1 MARTINIA
9 IAGLGTVGAETY
21 RIIREE
27 SDFLKA
33 RSSANFNV
41 VAVSAKSKDKKRDID
56 LTGAEWI
63 TDCRDIPDIDNIDV
77 VIELVG
83 GSEGIAKELV
93 EKAIKNGKSV
103 ITANKALV
111 ATHGN
116 NIGELVAK
124 HDVMFGYEAAVAGG
138 IPIIKTIREGLA
150 SNRIG
155 KVYGILN
162 GTCNYILSIMR
173 ETGRE
178 FEDILADA
186 QRLGY
191 AEADPSFDVD
201 GVDAAHKLAIL
212 SAIAFQTPINFN
224 SVYVEGIRLIS
235 PIDIDFATEL
245 GYRIKLLGIGELL
258 GYGLQQR
265 VRPCLV
271 PVNVPIAQVEDVFN
285 AVAAEAEGLGTSLS
299 YGRGAGAGPTSSA
312 VLSDLL
318 DFANN
323 RRTSFLGTANSEL
336 VIRPIEELQK
346 LSGPYYLRLQVY
358 DRPGVLADLTAVF
371 RDNEVS
377 VEALL
382 QRGRNPDG
390 TVPVVLTTHE
400 TSEEAIQKSVA
411 EFEKLE
417 NVVEKPCILPIENF
431 AG

>member
-21 RIIREE
+21 RIITEE

-41 VAVSAKSKDKKRDID
+41 VAVSAKSRDKKRDVD
-56 LTGAEWI
+56 LTGTEWI
-63 TDCRDIPDIDNIDV
+63 TDCRDIADIDNIDV

-83 GSEGIAKELV
+83 GSEGVAKELV
-93 EKAIKNGKSV
+93 EKSITNGKSV

-116 NIGELVAK
+116 NIGKLVAK

-150 SNRIG
+150 SNRID
-155 KVYGILN
+155 KIYGILN
-162 GTCNYILSIMR
+162 GTCNYILSVMR
-173 ETGRE
+173 ETGQE

-212 SAIAFQTPINFN
+212 SAIAFQTPINF
-224 SVYVEGIRLIS
+224 SGVYVEGIRLIS

-258 GYGLQQR
+258 GNGLQQR

-271 PVNVPIAQVEDVFN
+271 PVNIPIAQVEDVFN

-323 RRTSFLGTANSEL
+323 RRTSFLGAADSEL
-336 VIRPIEELQK
+336 VARPVQELQK
-346 LSGPYYLRLQVY
+346 LSGSYYLRLQVY

-371 RDNEVS
+371 RDKGVS

-400 TSEEAIQKSVA
+400 TSEAAIQKSVA

-417 NVVEKPCILPIENF
+417 NVLEKPCILPIENF

>member
-21 RIIREE
+21 RIITEE

-41 VAVSAKSKDKKRDID
+41 VAVSAKSRDKKRDVD
-56 LTGAEWI
+56 LTGTEWI
-63 TDCRDIPDIDNIDV
+63 TDCRDIADINNIDV

-83 GSEGIAKELV
+83 GSEGVAKELV
-93 EKAIKNGKSV
+93 EKSITNGKSV

-116 NIGELVAK
+116 NIGKLVAK

-150 SNRIG
+150 SNRID
-155 KVYGILN
+155 KIYGILN
-162 GTCNYILSIMR
+162 GTCNYILSVMR
-173 ETGRE
+173 ETGQE

-212 SAIAFQTPINFN
+212 SAIAFQTPINF
-224 SVYVEGIRLIS
+224 SGVYVEGIRLIS

-258 GYGLQQR
+258 DNGLQQR

-271 PVNVPIAQVEDVFN
+271 PINIPISQVEDVFN

-323 RRTSFLGTANSEL
+323 RRTSFLGAADSEL
-336 VIRPIEELQK
+336 VARPVQELQK
-346 LSGPYYLRLQVY
+346 LSGSYYLRLQVY

-371 RDNEVS
+371 RDKGVS

-400 TSEEAIQKSVA
+400 TSEAAIQKSVA

-417 NVVEKPCILPIENF
+417 NVLEKPCILPIENF

>member
-21 RIIREE
+21 RLITEE

-41 VAVSAKSKDKKRDID
+41 VAVSAKSKDKKRNVD
-56 LTGAEWI
+56 LTGVEWI
-63 TDCRDIPDIDNIDV
+63 ADCRDIADIDNIDV

-83 GSEGIAKELV
+83 GSEGVAKELV
-93 EKAIKNGKSV
+93 EKAITNGKSV

-116 NIGELVAK
+116 NIRELVAK

-150 SNRIG
+150 SNRLG

-173 ETGRE
+173 ETGQE

-212 SAIAFQTPINFN
+212 SAIAFQTPINFGG
-224 SVYVEGIRLIS
+224 VYVEGIRLIS

-258 GYGLQQR
+258 GNGLQQR

-271 PVNVPIAQVEDVFN
+271 PVNIPIAQVEDVFN

-323 RRTSFLGTANSEL
+323 RRTSFLGTADSEL
-336 VIRPIEELQK
+336 VVRPIQELQK
-346 LSGPYYLRLQVY
+346 LSGSYYLRLQVY

-371 RDNEVS
+371 RDKGVS

>member
-21 RIIREE
+21 RIITEE

-41 VAVSAKSKDKKRDID
+41 VAVSAKSRDKKRDVD
-56 LTGAEWI
+56 LTGTEWI
-63 TDCRDIPDIDNIDV
+63 TDCRDIADIDNIDV

-83 GSEGIAKELV
+83 GSEGVAKELV
-93 EKAIKNGKSV
+93 EKAITNGKSV

-150 SNRIG
+150 SNRLRKI
-155 KVYGILN
+155 YGILN
-162 GTCNYILSIMR
+162 GTCNYILSVMR
-173 ETGRE
+173 ETGQE

-224 SVYVEGIRLIS
+224 GVYVEGIRFIS

-258 GYGLQQR
+258 GNGLQQR

-323 RRTSFLGTANSEL
+323 RRTSFLGTADSEL
-336 VIRPIEELQK
+336 VARPVQELQK
-346 LSGPYYLRLQVY
+346 LSGSYYLRLQVY

-371 RDNEVS
+371 RDKGVS

>member
-21 RIIREE
+21 RIITEE

-41 VAVSAKSKDKKRDID
+41 VAVSAKSRDKKRDVD
-56 LTGAEWI
+56 LTGVEWI
-63 TDCRDIPDIDNIDV
+63 ADCRDIADIDNIDV

-83 GSEGIAKELV
+83 GSEGVAKELV
-93 EKAIKNGKSV
+93 EKSITNGKSV

-155 KVYGILN
+155 KIYGILN
-162 GTCNYILSIMR
+162 GTCNYILSVMR
-173 ETGRE
+173 ETGQE

-212 SAIAFQTPINFN
+212 SAIAFQTPINF
-224 SVYVEGIRLIS
+224 SGVYVEGIRLIS

-258 GYGLQQR
+258 GNGLQQR

-271 PVNVPIAQVEDVFN
+271 PVNIPIAQVEDVFN

-323 RRTSFLGTANSEL
+323 RRTSFLGTADSEL
-336 VIRPIEELQK
+336 VVRPVQELQK
-346 LSGPYYLRLQVY
+346 LSGSYYLRLQVY

-371 RDNEVS
+371 RDKGVS

>member
-21 RIIREE
+21 RIITEE

-41 VAVSAKSKDKKRDID
+41 VAVSAKSKDKKRDVD
-56 LTGAEWI
+56 LTGVEWI
-63 TDCRDIPDIDNIDV
+63 ADCRDIADIDNIDV

-83 GSEGIAKELV
+83 GSEGVAKDLV
-93 EKAIKNGKSV
+93 EKAITNGKSV

-150 SNRIG
+150 SNRLSKI
-155 KVYGILN
+155 YGILN
-162 GTCNYILSIMR
+162 GTCNYILSVMR
-173 ETGRE
+173 ETGQE

-212 SAIAFQTPINFN
+212 SAIAFQTPINF
-224 SVYVEGIRLIS
+224 SGVYVEGIRLIS

-258 GYGLQQR
+258 GNGLQQR

-271 PVNVPIAQVEDVFN
+271 PVNIPIAQVEDVFN

-323 RRTSFLGTANSEL
+323 RRTSFLGTADSEL
-336 VIRPIEELQK
+336 VARPVQELQK
-346 LSGPYYLRLQVY
+346 LSGSYYLRLQVY
-358 DRPGVLADLTAVF
+358 DRSGVLADLTAVF
-371 RDNEVS
+371 RDKGVS

>member
-21 RIIREE
+21 RIITEE

-41 VAVSAKSKDKKRDID
+41 VAVSAKSRDKKRDVD
-56 LTGAEWI
+56 LTGTEWI
-63 TDCRDIPDIDNIDV
+63 TDCRDIADINNIDV

-83 GSEGIAKELV
+83 GSEGVAKELV
-93 EKAIKNGKSV
+93 EKSITNGKSV

-116 NIGELVAK
+116 NIGKLVAK

-150 SNRIG
+150 SNRID
-155 KVYGILN
+155 KIYGILN
-162 GTCNYILSIMR
+162 GTCNYILSVMR
-173 ETGRE
+173 ETGQE

-212 SAIAFQTPINFN
+212 SAIAFQTPINF
-224 SVYVEGIRLIS
+224 SGVYVEGIRLIS

-258 GYGLQQR
+258 DNGLQQR

-271 PVNVPIAQVEDVFN
+271 PINIPISQVEDVFN

-323 RRTSFLGTANSEL
+323 RRTSFLGAADSEL
-336 VIRPIEELQK
+336 VARPVQELQK
-346 LSGPYYLRLQVY
+346 LSGSYYLRLQVY

-371 RDNEVS
+371 RDKGVS

>member
-21 RIIREE
+21 RIITEE

-41 VAVSAKSKDKKRDID
+41 VAVSAKSKDKKRDVD
-56 LTGAEWI
+56 LTGVEWI
-63 TDCRDIPDIDNIDV
+63 ADCRDIADIDNIDV

-83 GSEGIAKELV
+83 GSEGVAKELV
-93 EKAIKNGKSV
+93 EKSITNGKSV

-150 SNRIG
+150 SNRLSKI
-155 KVYGILN
+155 YGILN
-162 GTCNYILSIMR
+162 GTCNYILSVMR
-173 ETGRE
+173 ETGQE

-212 SAIAFQTPINFN
+212 SAIAFQTPINF
-224 SVYVEGIRLIS
+224 SGVYVEGIRLIS

-258 GYGLQQR
+258 GNGLQQR

-271 PVNVPIAQVEDVFN
+271 PVNIPIAQVEDVFN

-323 RRTSFLGTANSEL
+323 RRTSFLGTADSEL
-336 VIRPIEELQK
+336 VVRPIQELQK
-346 LSGPYYLRLQVY
+346 LSGSYYLRLQVY

-371 RDNEVS
+371 RDKGVS

>member
-21 RIIREE
+21 RIITEE

-41 VAVSAKSKDKKRDID
+41 VAVSAKSRDKKRDVD
-56 LTGAEWI
+56 LTGTEWI
-63 TDCRDIPDIDNIDV
+63 TDCRDIADINNIDV

-83 GSEGIAKELV
+83 GSEGVAKELV
-93 EKAIKNGKSV
+93 EKSITNGKSV

-116 NIGELVAK
+116 NIGKLVAK

-155 KVYGILN
+155 KIYGILN

-173 ETGRE
+173 ETGQE

-212 SAIAFQTPINFN
+212 SAIAFQTPINF
-224 SVYVEGIRLIS
+224 SGVYVEGIRLIS

-258 GYGLQQR
+258 GNGLQQR

-271 PVNVPIAQVEDVFN
+271 PVNLPIAQVEDVFN

-323 RRTSFLGTANSEL
+323 RRTSFLGTADSEL
-336 VIRPIEELQK
+336 VVRPIQELQK
-346 LSGPYYLRLQVY
+346 LSGSYYLRLQVY

-371 RDNEVS
+371 RDKGVS

>member
-21 RIIREE
+21 RLITEE

-41 VAVSAKSKDKKRDID
+41 VAVSAKSKDKKRDVD
-56 LTGAEWI
+56 LTGVEWI
-63 TDCRDIPDIDNIDV
+63 ADCRDIADIDNIDV

-83 GSEGIAKELV
+83 GSEGVAKELV
-93 EKAIKNGKSV
+93 EKAITNGKSV

-150 SNRIG
+150 SNRLRKI
-155 KVYGILN
+155 YGILN
-162 GTCNYILSIMR
+162 GTCNYILSVMR
-173 ETGRE
+173 ETGQE

-212 SAIAFQTPINFN
+212 SAIAFQTPINF
-224 SVYVEGIRLIS
+224 SGVYVEGIRLIS

-258 GYGLQQR
+258 GNGLQQR

-271 PVNVPIAQVEDVFN
+271 PVNIPIAQVEDVFN

-323 RRTSFLGTANSEL
+323 RRTSFLGTADSEL
-336 VIRPIEELQK
+336 VVRPIQELQK
-346 LSGPYYLRLQVY
+346 LSGSYYLRLQVY

-371 RDNEVS
+371 RDKGVS

>member
-21 RIIREE
+21 RLITEE

-41 VAVSAKSKDKKRDID
+41 VAVSAKSKDKKRDVD
-56 LTGAEWI
+56 LTGVEWI
-63 TDCRDIPDIDNIDV
+63 ADCRDIADIDNIDV

-83 GSEGIAKELV
+83 GSEGVAKELV
-93 EKAIKNGKSV
+93 EKAITNGKSV

-155 KVYGILN
+155 KIYGILN
-162 GTCNYILSIMR
+162 GTCNYILSVMR
-173 ETGRE
+173 ETGQE

-224 SVYVEGIRLIS
+224 GVYVEGIRLIS

-258 GYGLQQR
+258 GNGLQQR

-271 PVNVPIAQVEDVFN
+271 PINIPISQVEDVFN
-285 AVAAEAEGLGTSLS
+285 AVAVEAEGLGTSLS
-299 YGRGAGAGPTSSA
+299 YGRGAGAGPASSA

-323 RRTSFLGTANSEL
+323 RRTSFLGTADSEL
-336 VIRPIEELQK
+336 VARPVQELQK
-346 LSGPYYLRLQVY
+346 LSGSYYLRLQVY

-371 RDNEVS
+371 RDKGVS

>member
-21 RIIREE
+21 RLITEE
-27 SDFLKA
+27 SYFLKA

-41 VAVSAKSKDKKRDID
+41 VAVSAKSKDKKRDVD
-56 LTGAEWI
+56 LTGVEWI
-63 TDCRDIPDIDNIDV
+63 ADCRDIADIDNIDV

-83 GSEGIAKELV
+83 GSEGVAKELV
-93 EKAIKNGKSV
+93 EKAITNGKSV

-116 NIGELVAK
+116 NIRELVAK

-150 SNRIG
+150 SNRLCKI
-155 KVYGILN
+155 YGILN
-162 GTCNYILSIMR
+162 GTCNYILSVMR
-173 ETGRE
+173 ETGQE

-212 SAIAFQTPINFN
+212 SAIAFQTPINF
-224 SVYVEGIRLIS
+224 SGVYVEGIRLIS

-258 GYGLQQR
+258 GNGLQQR

-271 PVNVPIAQVEDVFN
+271 PVNIPIAQVEDVFN

-323 RRTSFLGTANSEL
+323 RRTSFLGTADSEL
-336 VIRPIEELQK
+336 VVRPIKELQK
-346 LSGPYYLRLQVY
+346 LSGSYYLRLQVY

-371 RDNEVS
+371 RDKGVS

>member
-21 RIIREE
+21 RIITEE

-41 VAVSAKSKDKKRDID
+41 VAVSAKSRDKKRDVD
-56 LTGAEWI
+56 LTGTEWI
-63 TDCRDIPDIDNIDV
+63 TDCRDIADINNIDV

-93 EKAIKNGKSV
+93 EKSITNGKSV

-116 NIGELVAK
+116 NIGKLVAK

-150 SNRIG
+150 SNRID
-155 KVYGILN
+155 KIYGILN
-162 GTCNYILSIMR
+162 GTCNYILSVMR
-173 ETGRE
+173 ETGQE

-212 SAIAFQTPINFN
+212 SAIAFQTPINF
-224 SVYVEGIRLIS
+224 SGVYVEGIRLIS

-258 GYGLQQR
+258 GNGLQQR

-271 PVNVPIAQVEDVFN
+271 PINIPISQVEDVFN

-323 RRTSFLGTANSEL
+323 RRTSFLGAADSEL
-336 VIRPIEELQK
+336 VARPVQELQK

-371 RDNEVS
+371 RDKGVS

>member
-21 RIIREE
+21 RLITEE

-41 VAVSAKSKDKKRDID
+41 VAVSAKSKDKKRDVD
-56 LTGAEWI
+56 LTGVEWI
-63 TDCRDIPDIDNIDV
+63 ADCRDIADIDNIDV

-83 GSEGIAKELV
+83 GSEGVAKDLV
-93 EKAIKNGKSV
+93 EKAITNGKSV

-150 SNRIG
+150 SNRLSKI
-155 KVYGILN
+155 YGILN
-162 GTCNYILSIMR
+162 GTCNYILSVMR
-173 ETGRE
+173 ETGQE

-212 SAIAFQTPINFN
+212 SAIAFQTPINF
-224 SVYVEGIRLIS
+224 SGVYVEGIRLIS

-258 GYGLQQR
+258 GNGLQQR

-271 PVNVPIAQVEDVFN
+271 PVNIPIAQVEDVFN
-285 AVAAEAEGLGTSLS
+285 AVAVEAEGLGTSLS

-323 RRTSFLGTANSEL
+323 RRTSFLGTADSEL
-336 VIRPIEELQK
+336 VVRPIQELQN
-346 LSGPYYLRLQVY
+346 LSGSYYLRLQVY

-371 RDNEVS
+371 RDKGVS

>member
-21 RIIREE
+21 RIITEE

-41 VAVSAKSKDKKRDID
+41 VAVSAKSRDKKRDVD
-56 LTGAEWI
+56 LTGTEWI
-63 TDCRDIPDIDNIDV
+63 TDCRDIADINNIDV

-83 GSEGIAKELV
+83 GSEGVAKELV
-93 EKAIKNGKSV
+93 EKSITNGKSV

-150 SNRIG
+150 SNRLSKI
-155 KVYGILN
+155 YGILN
-162 GTCNYILSIMR
+162 GTCNYILSVMR
-173 ETGRE
+173 ETGQE

-212 SAIAFQTPINFN
+212 SAIAFQTPINF
-224 SVYVEGIRLIS
+224 SGVYVEGIRLIS

-258 GYGLQQR
+258 GNGLQQR

-271 PVNVPIAQVEDVFN
+271 PVNIPIAQVEDVFN

-323 RRTSFLGTANSEL
+323 RRTSFLGAADSEL
-336 VIRPIEELQK
+336 VARPVQELQK
-346 LSGPYYLRLQVY
+346 LSGSYYLRLQVY

-371 RDNEVS
+371 RDKGVS

-400 TSEEAIQKSVA
+400 TSEAAIQKSVA

>member
-21 RIIREE
+21 RLITEE

-41 VAVSAKSKDKKRDID
+41 VAVSAKSRDKKRDVD
-56 LTGAEWI
+56 LTGVEWI
-63 TDCRDIPDIDNIDV
+63 ADCRDIADIDNIDV

-83 GSEGIAKELV
+83 GSEGVAKELV
-93 EKAIKNGKSV
+93 EKSITNGKSV

-116 NIGELVAK
+116 NIGKLVAK

-155 KVYGILN
+155 KIYGILN
-162 GTCNYILSIMR
+162 GTCNYILSVMR
-173 ETGRE
+173 ETGQE

-212 SAIAFQTPINFN
+212 SAIAFQTPINF
-224 SVYVEGIRLIS
+224 SGVYVEGIRLIS

-258 GYGLQQR
+258 GNGLQQR

-271 PVNVPIAQVEDVFN
+271 PVNIPIAQVEDVFN

-323 RRTSFLGTANSEL
+323 RRTSFLGAADSEL
-336 VIRPIEELQK
+336 VARPVQELQK
-346 LSGPYYLRLQVY
+346 LSGSYYLRLQVY

-371 RDNEVS
+371 RDKGVS

>member
-9 IAGLGTVGAETY
+9 VAGLGTVGAETY
-21 RIIREE
+21 RIIKEE

-33 RSSANFNV
+33 RSSADFNV
-41 VAVSAKSKDKKRDID
+41 VAVSARSRDKKRNID
-56 LTGAEWI
+56 LSGAEWI
-63 TDCRDIPDIDNIDV
+63 SDCRDIANIKDIDV

-83 GSEGIAKELV
+83 GSEGVAKELV
-93 EKAIKNGKSV
+93 EKSIANGKSV

-111 ATHGN
+111 ATHGS

-150 SNRIG
+150 SNKISRI
-155 KVYGILN
+155 YGILN
-162 GTCNYILSIMR
+162 GTCNYILSVMR
-173 ETGRE
+173 ETGQE

-212 SAIAFQTPINFN
+212 SAIAFQTPINF
-224 SVYVEGIRLIS
+224 SGVYVEGIRLIS
-235 PIDIDFATEL
+235 PVDIDFATEL

-258 GYGLQQR
+258 GDGLQQR

-271 PVNVPIAQVEDVFN
+271 PVNIPIAQVEDVFN
-285 AVAAEAEGLGTSLS
+285 AVAAEADGVGTSLS

-323 RRTSFLGTANSEL
+323 RRTSFLGTADGDL
-336 VIRPIEELQK
+336 VARPVQELQK
-346 LSGPYYLRLQVY
+346 LSGSYYLRLQVF

-371 RDNEVS
+371 RDKGVS

-400 TSEEAIQKSVA
+400 TSEEAVQKSVA

>member
-21 RIIREE
+21 RIIKEE
-27 SDFLKA
+27 NDFLKA
-33 RSSANFNV
+33 RSSAHFNV
-41 VAVSAKSKDKKRDID
+41 AAVSARSREKKRDID
-56 LTGAEWI
+56 LVGPEWI
-63 TDCRDIPDIDNIDV
+63 NDCRDIANISDIDV

-83 GSEGIAKELV
+83 GSEGVAKELV
-93 EKAIKNGKSV
+93 EKSIANGKSV

-111 ATHGN
+111 ATHGS

-150 SNRIG
+150 SNRISRI
-155 KVYGILN
+155 YGILN
-162 GTCNYILSIMR
+162 GTCNYILSVMR
-173 ETGRE
+173 ETGQE
-178 FEDILADA
+178 FDDILADA

-212 SAIAFQTPINFN
+212 SAIAFQTPINF
-224 SVYVEGIRLIS
+224 SGVYVEGIRLIS
-235 PIDIDFATEL
+235 PVDIDFATEL

-258 GYGLQQR
+258 GDGLQQR

-271 PVNVPIAQVEDVFN
+271 PINIPIAKVEDVFN
-285 AVAAEAEGLGTSLS
+285 AVAAEADGLGTSLS

-323 RRTSFLGTANSEL
+323 RRTSFLGTAESDL
-336 VIRPIEELQK
+336 VERPVQELQK
-346 LSGPYYLRLQVY
+346 LSGSYYLRLQVY

-371 RDNEVS
+371 RDKGVS

-400 TSEEAIQKSVA
+400 TSEESIQKSVA

-431 AG
+431 AE

>member
-21 RIIREE
+21 RLITEE

-41 VAVSAKSKDKKRDID
+41 VAVSAKSKDKKRDVD
-56 LTGAEWI
+56 LTGVEWI
-63 TDCRDIPDIDNIDV
+63 ADCRDIADIDNIDV

-83 GSEGIAKELV
+83 GSEGVAKELV
-93 EKAIKNGKSV
+93 EKAITNGKSV

-155 KVYGILN
+155 KIYGILN
-162 GTCNYILSIMR
+162 GTCNYILSVMR
-173 ETGRE
+173 ETGQE

-212 SAIAFQTPINFN
+212 SAIAFQTPINF
-224 SVYVEGIRLIS
+224 SGVYVEGIRLIS

-258 GYGLQQR
+258 GNGLQQR

-271 PVNVPIAQVEDVFN
+271 PVNIPIAQVEDVFN

-323 RRTSFLGTANSEL
+323 RRTSFLGTADSEL
-336 VIRPIEELQK
+336 VARPVQELQK
-346 LSGPYYLRLQVY
+346 LSGSYYLRLQVY

-371 RDNEVS
+371 RDKGVS

>member
-21 RIIREE
+21 RLITEE

-41 VAVSAKSKDKKRDID
+41 VAVSAKSKDKKRDVD
-56 LTGAEWI
+56 LTGVEWI
-63 TDCRDIPDIDNIDV
+63 ADCRDIADIDNIDV

-83 GSEGIAKELV
+83 GSEGVAKDLV
-93 EKAIKNGKSV
+93 EKAITNGKSV

-150 SNRIG
+150 SNRLG
-155 KVYGILN
+155 KIYGILN
-162 GTCNYILSIMR
+162 GTCNYILSVMR
-173 ETGRE
+173 ETGQE

-212 SAIAFQTPINFN
+212 SAIAFQTPINF
-224 SVYVEGIRLIS
+224 SGVYVEGIRLIS

-258 GYGLQQR
+258 GNGLQQR

-312 VLSDLL
+312 VLSDLI

-323 RRTSFLGTANSEL
+323 RRTSFLGTADSEL
-336 VIRPIEELQK
+336 VARPVQELQK
-346 LSGPYYLRLQVY
+346 LSGSYYLRLQVY

-371 RDNEVS
+371 RDKGVS

>member
-21 RIIREE
+21 RIITEE

-41 VAVSAKSKDKKRDID
+41 VAVSAKSRDKKRDVD

-63 TDCRDIPDIDNIDV
+63 TDCRDIADIDNIDV

-83 GSEGIAKELV
+83 GSEGVAKELV
-93 EKAIKNGKSV
+93 EKSITNGKSV

-116 NIGELVAK
+116 NIGKLVAK

-150 SNRIG
+150 SNRID
-155 KVYGILN
+155 KIYGILN
-162 GTCNYILSIMR
+162 GTCNYILSVMR
-173 ETGRE
+173 ETGQE

-212 SAIAFQTPINFN
+212 SAIAFQTPINF
-224 SVYVEGIRLIS
+224 SGVYVEGIRLIS

-258 GYGLQQR
+258 GNGLQQR

-271 PVNVPIAQVEDVFN
+271 PINITISQVEDVFN

-323 RRTSFLGTANSEL
+323 RRTSFLGTADSEL
-336 VIRPIEELQK
+336 VARPVQELQK
-346 LSGPYYLRLQVY
+346 LSGSYYLRLQVY

-371 RDNEVS
+371 RDKGVS

>member
-21 RIIREE
+21 RIITEE

-41 VAVSAKSKDKKRDID
+41 VAVSAKSKDKKRDVD
-56 LTGAEWI
+56 LTGVEWI
-63 TDCRDIPDIDNIDV
+63 ADCRDIADIDNIDV

-83 GSEGIAKELV
+83 GSEGVAKELV
-93 EKAIKNGKSV
+93 EKAITNGKSV

-116 NIGELVAK
+116 NIRELVAK

-150 SNRIG
+150 SNRLG
-155 KVYGILN
+155 KIYGILN
-162 GTCNYILSIMR
+162 GTCNYILSVMR
-173 ETGRE
+173 ETGQE

-212 SAIAFQTPINFN
+212 SAIAFQTPINF
-224 SVYVEGIRLIS
+224 SGVYVEGIRLIS

-258 GYGLQQR
+258 GNGLQQR

-323 RRTSFLGTANSEL
+323 RRTSFLGTADSEL
-336 VIRPIEELQK
+336 VVRPIQELQK
-346 LSGPYYLRLQVY
+346 LSGSYYLRLQVY

-371 RDNEVS
+371 RDKGVS

>member
-21 RIIREE
+21 RIITEE

-41 VAVSAKSKDKKRDID
+41 VAVSAKSRDKKRDVD

-63 TDCRDIPDIDNIDV
+63 TDCRDIADIDNIDV

-83 GSEGIAKELV
+83 GSEGVAKELV
-93 EKAIKNGKSV
+93 EKAITNGKSV

-155 KVYGILN
+155 KIYGILN
-162 GTCNYILSIMR
+162 GTCNYILSVMR
-173 ETGRE
+173 ETGQE

-212 SAIAFQTPINFN
+212 SAIAFQTPINF
-224 SVYVEGIRLIS
+224 SGVYVEGIRLIS

-258 GYGLQQR
+258 GNGLQQR

-271 PVNVPIAQVEDVFN
+271 PVNIPIAQVEDVFN

-323 RRTSFLGTANSEL
+323 RRTSFLGTADSEL
-336 VIRPIEELQK
+336 VVRPIQELQK
-346 LSGPYYLRLQVY
+346 LSGSYYLRLQVY

-371 RDNEVS
+371 RDKGVS

>member
-21 RIIREE
+21 RIITEE

-41 VAVSAKSKDKKRDID
+41 VAVSAKSKDKKRDVD
-56 LTGAEWI
+56 LTGVEWI
-63 TDCRDIPDIDNIDV
+63 ADCRDIADIDNIDV

-83 GSEGIAKELV
+83 GSEGVAKELV
-93 EKAIKNGKSV
+93 EKAITNGKSV

-116 NIGELVAK
+116 NIGKLVAK

-155 KVYGILN
+155 KIYGILN
-162 GTCNYILSIMR
+162 GTCNYILSVMR
-173 ETGRE
+173 ETGQE

-212 SAIAFQTPINFN
+212 SAIAFQTPINF
-224 SVYVEGIRLIS
+224 SGVYVEGIRLIS

-258 GYGLQQR
+258 GNGLQQR

-271 PVNVPIAQVEDVFN
+271 PVNIPIAQVEDVFN

-323 RRTSFLGTANSEL
+323 RRTSFLGTADSEL
-336 VIRPIEELQK
+336 VVRPIQELQK
-346 LSGPYYLRLQVY
+346 LSGSYYLRLQVY

-371 RDNEVS
+371 RDKGVS

>member
-21 RIIREE
+21 RIITEE

-41 VAVSAKSKDKKRDID
+41 VAVSAKSRDKKRDVD
-56 LTGAEWI
+56 LTGTEWI
-63 TDCRDIPDIDNIDV
+63 TDCRDIADINNIDV

-83 GSEGIAKELV
+83 GSEGVAKELV
-93 EKAIKNGKSV
+93 EKSITNGKSV

-150 SNRIG
+150 SNRID
-155 KVYGILN
+155 KIYGILN
-162 GTCNYILSIMR
+162 GTCNYILSVMR
-173 ETGRE
+173 ETGQE

-212 SAIAFQTPINFN
+212 SAIAFQTPINF
-224 SVYVEGIRLIS
+224 SGVYVEGIRLIS

-258 GYGLQQR
+258 GNGLQQR

-271 PVNVPIAQVEDVFN
+271 PINIPISQVEDVFN

-323 RRTSFLGTANSEL
+323 RRTSFLGAADSEL
-336 VIRPIEELQK
+336 VARPVQELQK
-346 LSGPYYLRLQVY
+346 LSGSYYLRLQVY

-371 RDNEVS
+371 RDKGVS

-400 TSEEAIQKSVA
+400 TSEAAIQKSVA

-417 NVVEKPCILPIENF
+417 NVLEKPCILPIENF

>member
-21 RIIREE
+21 RLITEE

-41 VAVSAKSKDKKRDID
+41 VAVSAKSKDKKRDVD
-56 LTGAEWI
+56 LTGVEWI
-63 TDCRDIPDIDNIDV
+63 ADCRDIADIDNIDV

-83 GSEGIAKELV
+83 GSEGVAKDLV
-93 EKAIKNGKSV
+93 EKAITNGKSV

-150 SNRIG
+150 SNRLSKI
-155 KVYGILN
+155 YGILN
-162 GTCNYILSIMR
+162 GTCNYILSVMR
-173 ETGRE
+173 ETGQE
-178 FEDILADA
+178 FENILADA

-212 SAIAFQTPINFN
+212 SAIAFQTPINF
-224 SVYVEGIRLIS
+224 SGVYVEGIRLIS

-258 GYGLQQR
+258 GNGLQQR

-271 PVNVPIAQVEDVFN
+271 PVNIPIAQVEDVFN

-323 RRTSFLGTANSEL
+323 RRTSFLGTADSEL
-336 VIRPIEELQK
+336 VVRPIQELQN
-346 LSGPYYLRLQVY
+346 LSGSYYLRLQVY
-358 DRPGVLADLTAVF
+358 DRPGVLADLTVVF
-371 RDNEVS
+371 RDKGVS

>member
-21 RIIREE
+21 RLITEE

-41 VAVSAKSKDKKRDID
+41 VAVSAKSKDKKRDVD
-56 LTGAEWI
+56 LTGVEWI
-63 TDCRDIPDIDNIDV
+63 ADCRDIADIDNIDV

-83 GSEGIAKELV
+83 GSEGVAKELV
-93 EKAIKNGKSV
+93 EKAITNGKSV

-116 NIGELVAK
+116 KIGELVAK

-150 SNRIG
+150 SNRLCKI
-155 KVYGILN
+155 YGILN
-162 GTCNYILSIMR
+162 GTCNYILSVMR
-173 ETGRE
+173 ETGQE

-212 SAIAFQTPINFN
+212 SAIAFQTPINF
-224 SVYVEGIRLIS
+224 SGVYVEGIRLIS

-258 GYGLQQR
+258 GNGLQQR

-271 PVNVPIAQVEDVFN
+271 PVNIPIAQVEDVFN

-323 RRTSFLGTANSEL
+323 RRTSFLGTADSEL
-336 VIRPIEELQK
+336 VVRPIQELQN
-346 LSGPYYLRLQVY
+346 LSGSYYLRLQVY
-358 DRPGVLADLTAVF
+358 DRPGVLADLTVVF
-371 RDNEVS
+371 RDKGVS

>member
-21 RIIREE
+21 RIIKEE

-299 YGRGAGAGPTSSA
+299 YGRGAGAGPTTSA

-323 RRTSFLGTANSEL
+323 RRTSFLGTADSEL
-336 VIRPIEELQK
+336 VIRPIQELQK
-346 LSGPYYLRLQVY
+346 LSGSYYLRLQVY

-371 RDNEVS
+371 RDKGVS

-400 TSEEAIQKSVA
+400 ASEEAIQKSVA

>member
-21 RIIREE
+21 RIITEE

-41 VAVSAKSKDKKRDID
+41 VAVSAKSKDKKRDVD
-56 LTGAEWI
+56 LTGVEWI
-63 TDCRDIPDIDNIDV
+63 TDCRDIADIDNIDV

-83 GSEGIAKELV
+83 GSEGVAKELV
-93 EKAIKNGKSV
+93 EKAITNGKSV

-155 KVYGILN
+155 KIYGILN
-162 GTCNYILSIMR
+162 GTCNYILSVMR
-173 ETGRE
+173 ETGQE

-212 SAIAFQTPINFN
+212 SAIAFQTPINF
-224 SVYVEGIRLIS
+224 SGVYVEGIRLIS

-258 GYGLQQR
+258 GNGLQQR

-271 PVNVPIAQVEDVFN
+271 PVNIPIAQVEDVFN

-323 RRTSFLGTANSEL
+323 RRTSFLGTADSEL
-336 VIRPIEELQK
+336 VARPIQELQK
-346 LSGPYYLRLQVY
+346 LSGSYYLRLQVY

-371 RDNEVS
+371 RDKGVS

>member
-21 RIIREE
+21 RIITEE

-41 VAVSAKSKDKKRDID
+41 VAVSAKSRDKKRDVD

-63 TDCRDIPDIDNIDV
+63 TDCRDIADIDNIDV

-83 GSEGIAKELV
+83 GSEGVAKELV
-93 EKAIKNGKSV
+93 EKSITNGKSV

-155 KVYGILN
+155 KIYGILN
-162 GTCNYILSIMR
+162 GTCNYILSVMR
-173 ETGRE
+173 ETGQE

-212 SAIAFQTPINFN
+212 SAIAFQTPINF
-224 SVYVEGIRLIS
+224 SGVYVEGIRLIS

-258 GYGLQQR
+258 GNGLQQR

-271 PVNVPIAQVEDVFN
+271 PVNIPIAQVEDVFN

-323 RRTSFLGTANSEL
+323 RRTSFLGTADSEL
-336 VIRPIEELQK
+336 VARPVQELQK
-346 LSGPYYLRLQVY
+346 LSGSYYLRLQVY

-371 RDNEVS
+371 RDKGVS

>member
-21 RIIREE
+21 RIITEE

-41 VAVSAKSKDKKRDID
+41 VAVSAKSRDKKRDVD
-56 LTGAEWI
+56 LTGTEWI
-63 TDCRDIPDIDNIDV
+63 TDCRDIADINNIDV

-83 GSEGIAKELV
+83 GSEGVAKELV
-93 EKAIKNGKSV
+93 EKSITNGKSV

-116 NIGELVAK
+116 NIGKLVAK

-155 KVYGILN
+155 KIYGILN
-162 GTCNYILSIMR
+162 GTCNYILSVMR
-173 ETGRE
+173 ETGQE

-224 SVYVEGIRLIS
+224 SVHVEGIRLIS

-258 GYGLQQR
+258 GNGLQQR

-323 RRTSFLGTANSEL
+323 RRTSFLGTADSEL
-336 VIRPIEELQK
+336 VARPVQELQK
-346 LSGPYYLRLQVY
+346 LSGSYYLRLQVY

-371 RDNEVS
+371 RDNGVS

>member
-21 RIIREE
+21 RIITEE

-41 VAVSAKSKDKKRDID
+41 VAVSAKSRDKKRDVD
-56 LTGAEWI
+56 LTGTEWI
-63 TDCRDIPDIDNIDV
+63 TDCRDIADINNIDV

-83 GSEGIAKELV
+83 GSEGVAKELV
-93 EKAIKNGKSV
+93 EKSITNGKSV

-116 NIGELVAK
+116 NIGKLVAK

-150 SNRIG
+150 SNRID
-155 KVYGILN
+155 KIYGILN
-162 GTCNYILSIMR
+162 GTCNYILSVMR
-173 ETGRE
+173 ETGQE

-212 SAIAFQTPINFN
+212 SAIAFQTPINF
-224 SVYVEGIRLIS
+224 SGVYVEGIRLIS

-258 GYGLQQR
+258 DNGLQQR

-271 PVNVPIAQVEDVFN
+271 PINIPISQVEDVFN

-323 RRTSFLGTANSEL
+323 RRTSFLGAADSEL
-336 VIRPIEELQK
+336 VARPVQELQK
-346 LSGPYYLRLQVY
+346 LSGSYYLRLQVY

-371 RDNEVS
+371 RDKGVS

-400 TSEEAIQKSVA
+400 TSEAAIQKSVA
-411 EFEKLE
+411 EFEELE

>member
-21 RIIREE
+21 RIISEE

-41 VAVSAKSKDKKRDID
+41 VAVSAKSKDKKRDVD
-56 LTGAEWI
+56 LTGVEWI
-63 TDCRDIPDIDNIDV
+63 ADCRDIADIDNIDV

-83 GSEGIAKELV
+83 GSEGVAKELV
-93 EKAIKNGKSV
+93 EKAITNGKSV

-155 KVYGILN
+155 KIYGILN
-162 GTCNYILSIMR
+162 GTCNYILSVMR
-173 ETGRE
+173 ETGQE

-212 SAIAFQTPINFN
+212 SAIAFQTPINF
-224 SVYVEGIRLIS
+224 SGVYVEGIRFIS

-258 GYGLQQR
+258 GNGLQQR

-271 PVNVPIAQVEDVFN
+271 PVNIPIAQVEDVFN

-323 RRTSFLGTANSEL
+323 RRTSFLGTADSEL
-336 VIRPIEELQK
+336 VVRPIQELQN
-346 LSGPYYLRLQVY
+346 LSGSYYLRLQVY

-371 RDNEVS
+371 RDKGVS

>member
-21 RIIREE
+21 RIITEE

-41 VAVSAKSKDKKRDID
+41 VAVSAKSRDKKRDVD
-56 LTGAEWI
+56 LTGTEWI
-63 TDCRDIPDIDNIDV
+63 TDCRDIADINNIDV

-83 GSEGIAKELV
+83 GSEGVAKELV
-93 EKAIKNGKSV
+93 EKSITNGKSV

-116 NIGELVAK
+116 NIGKLVAK

-150 SNRIG
+150 SNRID
-155 KVYGILN
+155 KIYGILN
-162 GTCNYILSIMR
+162 GTCNYILSVMR
-173 ETGRE
+173 ETGQE

-212 SAIAFQTPINFN
+212 SAIAFQTPINF
-224 SVYVEGIRLIS
+224 SGVYVEGIRLIS

-258 GYGLQQR
+258 DNGLQQR

-271 PVNVPIAQVEDVFN
+271 PVNIPIAQVEDVFN

-323 RRTSFLGTANSEL
+323 RRTSFLGAADSEL
-336 VIRPIEELQK
+336 VARPVQELQK
-346 LSGPYYLRLQVY
+346 LSGSYYLRLQVY

-371 RDNEVS
+371 RDKGVS

-400 TSEEAIQKSVA
+400 TSEAAIQKSVA

>member
-21 RIIREE
+21 RLITEE

-41 VAVSAKSKDKKRDID
+41 VAVSAKSKDKKRDVD
-56 LTGAEWI
+56 LTGVEWI
-63 TDCRDIPDIDNIDV
+63 ADCRDIADIDNIDV

-83 GSEGIAKELV
+83 GSEGVAKELV
-93 EKAIKNGKSV
+93 EKAITNGKSV

-116 NIGELVAK
+116 NIRELVAK

-150 SNRIG
+150 SNRLSKI
-155 KVYGILN
+155 YGILN
-162 GTCNYILSIMR
+162 GTCNYILSVMR
-173 ETGRE
+173 ETGQE

-212 SAIAFQTPINFN
+212 SAIAFQTPINF
-224 SVYVEGIRLIS
+224 SGVYVEGIRLIS

-258 GYGLQQR
+258 GNGLQQR

-271 PVNVPIAQVEDVFN
+271 PVNIPIAQVEDVFN

-323 RRTSFLGTANSEL
+323 RRTSFLGTADSEL
-336 VIRPIEELQK
+336 VVRPIQELQN
-346 LSGPYYLRLQVY
+346 LSGSYYLRLQVY
-358 DRPGVLADLTAVF
+358 DRPGVLADLTVVF
-371 RDNEVS
+371 RDKGVS

>member
-21 RIIREE
+21 RIITEE

-41 VAVSAKSKDKKRDID
+41 VAVSAKSRDKKRDVD
-56 LTGAEWI
+56 LIGTEWI
-63 TDCRDIPDIDNIDV
+63 TDCRDIADIDNIDV

-83 GSEGIAKELV
+83 GSEGVAKELV
-93 EKAIKNGKSV
+93 EKSITNGKSV

-155 KVYGILN
+155 KIYGILN
-162 GTCNYILSIMR
+162 GTCNYILSVMR
-173 ETGRE
+173 ETGQE

-224 SVYVEGIRLIS
+224 GVYVEGIRLIS

-258 GYGLQQR
+258 GNGLQQR

-323 RRTSFLGTANSEL
+323 RRTSFLGTADSEL
-336 VIRPIEELQK
+336 VARPVQELQK
-346 LSGPYYLRLQVY
+346 LSGSYYLRLQVY

-371 RDNEVS
+371 RDKGVS

>member
-21 RIIREE
+21 RLITEE

-41 VAVSAKSKDKKRDID
+41 VAVSAKSKDKKRDVD
-56 LTGAEWI
+56 LTGVEWI
-63 TDCRDIPDIDNIDV
+63 ADCRDIADIDNIDV

-83 GSEGIAKELV
+83 GSEGVAKELV
-93 EKAIKNGKSV
+93 EKAITNGKSV

-155 KVYGILN
+155 KIYGILN
-162 GTCNYILSIMR
+162 GTCNYILSVMR
-173 ETGRE
+173 ETGQE

-212 SAIAFQTPINFN
+212 SAIAFQTPINF
-224 SVYVEGIRLIS
+224 SGVYVEGIRLIS

-258 GYGLQQR
+258 GNGLQQR

-271 PVNVPIAQVEDVFN
+271 PVNIPIAQVEDVFN

-323 RRTSFLGTANSEL
+323 RRTSFLGTADSEL
-336 VIRPIEELQK
+336 VVRPIQELQN
-346 LSGPYYLRLQVY
+346 LSGSYYLRLQVY

-371 RDNEVS
+371 RDKGVS

>member
-21 RIIREE
+21 RIITEE

-33 RSSANFNV
+33 RSSAKFNV
-41 VAVSAKSKDKKRDID
+41 LAVSAKSRDKKRDVD

-63 TDCRDIPDIDNIDV
+63 TDCRDIADIDNIDV

-83 GSEGIAKELV
+83 GSEGVAKELV
-93 EKAIKNGKSV
+93 EKSITNGKSV

-155 KVYGILN
+155 KIYGILN
-162 GTCNYILSIMR
+162 GTCNYILSVMR
-173 ETGRE
+173 ETGQE

-224 SVYVEGIRLIS
+224 GVHVEGIRLIS

-258 GYGLQQR
+258 GNGLQQR

-323 RRTSFLGTANSEL
+323 RRTSFLGTADSEL
-336 VIRPIEELQK
+336 VARPVQELQK
-346 LSGPYYLRLQVY
+346 LSGSYYLRLQVY

-371 RDNEVS
+371 RDKGVS

>member
-21 RIIREE
+21 RIITEE

-41 VAVSAKSKDKKRDID
+41 MAVSAKSKDKKRDVD
-56 LTGAEWI
+56 LTGVEWI
-63 TDCRDIPDIDNIDV
+63 ADCRDIADIDNIDV

-83 GSEGIAKELV
+83 GSEGVAKELV
-93 EKAIKNGKSV
+93 EKSIAKGKSV

-150 SNRIG
+150 SNRLSKI
-155 KVYGILN
+155 YGILN
-162 GTCNYILSIMR
+162 GTCNYILSVMR
-173 ETGRE
+173 ETGQE

-212 SAIAFQTPINFN
+212 SAIAFQTPINF
-224 SVYVEGIRLIS
+224 SGVYVEGIRLIS

-258 GYGLQQR
+258 GNGLQQR

-271 PVNVPIAQVEDVFN
+271 PVNIPIAQVEDVFN

-323 RRTSFLGTANSEL
+323 RRTSFLGTADSEL
-336 VIRPIEELQK
+336 VVRPIQELQK
-346 LSGPYYLRLQVY
+346 LSGSYYLRLQVY

-371 RDNEVS
+371 RDKGVS